1 MSNKITIG
9 VDIGGT
15 KTRVGYLTA
24 NNKVEILGH
33 VATSQNPN
41 EAFKNI
47 IDIIRSAQLP
57 GEIDKIG
64 IVCPGPL
71 NQETGVILSP
81 PNLLQWDNFPLTEML
96 KKEFGVDV
104 ILENDA
110 NAGALGEA
118 VFGAAQNANT
128 VLYFSLSTGIGVG
141 IVINKKVH
149 GGYKGLA
156 GEIWCVPPKFFGANT
171 DERSITELSSGN
183 GMVDIAKEKIA
194 SGVKTSINKDN
205 VTTYEIFD
213 AYHKDDKLAIELIEK
228 AKEILNGTIVFSSCL
243 LAPDVIVL
251 GGGLTSDLDLFLH
264 PLQKMFKLSMPLKE
278 LKDTPIVKS
287 SLDNDSVIFG
297 ALALVREKFIF

>member
-1 MSNKITIG
+1 MNNKITIG

-15 KTRVGYLTA
+15 KTRVGYLTE

-33 VATSQNPN
+33 VSTSQDPN
-41 EAFKNI
+41 EALQNI
-47 IDIIRSAQLP
+47 IDVIRSAQIP
-57 GEIDKIG
+57 GEIEKIG

-96 KKEFGVDV
+96 RKEFGIDV

-118 VFGAAQNANT
+118 VFGAAQNAKT
-128 VLYFSLSTGIGVG
+128 VLYFSLSTGIGAGV
-141 IVINKKVH
+141 VIDKKVH
-149 GGYKGLA
+149 GGYKGLT
-156 GEIWCVPPKFFGANT
+156 GEIWCVPPKLFGANT
-171 DERSITELSSGN
+171 GERSITDLSSGN

-194 SGVKTSINKDN
+194 NGVETSINKDQ

-213 AYHKDDKLAIELIEK
+213 AYHKGDKLAIELIEK
-228 AKEILNGTIVFSSCL
+228 AKEILNGLIVLSSCL

-251 GGGLTSDLDLFLH
+251 GGGLTNDLDLFFY
-264 PLQKMFKLSMPLKE
+264 PLQKMFKQSMPLKE
-278 LKDTPIVKS
+278 LKDTPIVTS
-287 SLDNDSVIFG
+287 SLNNDSVIYG
-297 ALALVREKFIF
+297 ALALGL

>member
-1 MSNKITIG
+1 MNNKITIG

-15 KTRVGYLTA
+15 KTKVGYLA
-24 NNKVEILGH
+24 ENNKVEIIGH

-41 EAFKNI
+41 EALKNI
-47 IDIIRSAQLP
+47 IDIIRSSKIP
-57 GEIDKIG
+57 GEIGKIG

-118 VFGAAQNANT
+118 VFGAAQNAKT
-128 VLYFSLSTGIGVG
+128 LLYFSLSTGIGAG
-141 IVINKKVH
+141 IVIDKKVH
-149 GGYKGLA
+149 IGYKGLA
-156 GEIWCVPPKFFGANT
+156 GEIWCVPPKLFGANT
-171 DERSITELSSGN
+171 GERSITELSSGN

-194 SGVKTSINKDN
+194 KGIETSISKNQP
-205 VTTYEIFD
+205 TTYEIFD
-213 AYHKDDKLAIELIEK
+213 AYYKGDKLAIELIEK

-251 GGGLTSDLDLFLH
+251 GGGLTQDLDLFLH
-264 PLQKMFKLSMPLKE
+264 PLQDMFKQSMPLNG

-287 SLDNDSVIFG
+287 SLDNNSVMYG
-297 ALALVREKFIF
+297 ALALGL